1 MNMLASGF
9 ALKLFGNPRL
19 LGPDGSD
26 RTPRL
31 RKALCL
37 LAYLALQPNGQARR
51 ERLIGLF
58 WGDRGQAQA
67 QGSLRH
73 ALLELRQS
81 LDDQADDLL
90 AADRLSVRL
99 DTRALAVDA
108 LGMDRLLATGTVE
121 ALLQAS
127 AGWTGELLDGVSSP
141 GTAFDHWL
149 EAERASRQAAIL
161 HALEEAVTKA
171 QRLGR
176 ERDCELLA
184 QALLRVDPA
193 HERGHQV
200 LIDLHARKGA
210 IGAALRQF
218 EQCRKA
224 LAHTLDIE
232 PSAELRSHVAALR
245 RQESSS
251 SSSPTRMGRVV
262 PHRTPVV
269 AVFVQP
275 AIGPPELVREL
286 SQVLEDELV
295 TALSRYRAFSTR
307 LIASPE
313 QAAEAGPY
321 LLRIGLRHDG
331 TACRY
336 GMRLCDTATNLQ
348 HLVEVLA
355 FPAAA
360 DLAAVL
366 PGLTGFAY
374 RVDHVIRTARIPQ
387 LGEAAEAYD
396 LWLAG
401 DRMVETFSSEAFD
414 AAIPLLNRAASA
426 DPDFARPLSG
436 LASIEL
442 SRQQLVPG
450 SRCDPET
457 FAHATKLAR
466 DAIAIDPWDSHGHV
480 IAAWAYLR
488 QRMPEQAR
496 RHFEQARALN
506 PDDPMTLVA
515 CAEGLAH
522 LGSIDDSIRCGERA
536 LEIHPAPPPYFYWY
550 LAVAC
555 THAGAYERALTL
567 TRLGPDTVPELVAW
581 RAVALASSGH
591 AVEARTA
598 GEEFFQR
605 LGRSWGGEEPFT
617 RDRALRWLDEV
628 VLIPDE
634 GRRRQFVDAV
644 ARITSSRDGS
654 VLYRHPQR
662 TMNPILLR

>member
-1 MNMLASGF
+1 
-9 ALKLFGNPRL
+9 
-19 LGPDGSD
+19 
-26 RTPRL
+26 
-31 RKALCL
+31 
-37 LAYLALQPNGQARR
+37 
-51 ERLIGLF
+51 
-58 WGDRGQAQA
+58 
-67 QGSLRH
+67 
-73 ALLELRQS
+73 
-81 LDDQADDLL
+81 
-90 AADRLSVRL
+90 
-99 DTRALAVDA
+99 
-108 LGMDRLLATGTVE
+108 
-121 ALLQAS
+121 
-127 AGWTGELLDGVSSP
+127 
-141 GTAFDHWL
+141 
-149 EAERASRQAAIL
+149 
-161 HALEEAVTKA
+161 
-171 QRLGR
+171 
-176 ERDCELLA
+176 
-184 QALLRVDPA
+184 
-193 HERGHQV
+193 
-200 LIDLHARKGA
+200 
-210 IGAALRQF
+210 
-218 EQCRKA
+218 
-224 LAHTLDIE
+224 
-232 PSAELRSHVAALR
+232 
-245 RQESSS
+245 
-251 SSSPTRMGRVV
+251 VV
-262 PHRTPVV
+262 PRRTPVV

-286 SQVLEDELV
+286 SQILEDEFV
-295 TALSRYRAFSTR
+295 TALSRYRTFSTR

-336 GMRLCDTATNLQ
+336 GLRLCDTVTNLQ

-360 DLAAVL
+360 DLASVL
-366 PGLTGFAY
+366 PGLTGFAH
-374 RVDHVIRTARIPQ
+374 RVDHVLRTARVPQ

-426 DPDFARPLSG
+426 DPGFARPLSG

-496 RHFEQARALN
+496 RHFEQGRALN
-506 PDDPMTLVA
+506 PDDPMTLIA

-522 LGSIDDSIRCGERA
+522 LGSIDDAIRCGERA

-581 RAVALASSGH
+581 RAVALASSGR

-598 GEEFFQR
+598 GEEFFRR

-617 RDRALRWLDEV
+617 RERALHWLDEV

-634 GRRRQFVDAV
+634 DRRRQFVDAV

>member
-1 MNMLASGF
+1 MDMGASGF

-19 LGPDGSD
+19 VGPDGAD
-26 RTPRL
+26 CTPRL
-31 RKALCL
+31 RKAFCL

-51 ERLIGLF
+51 ERLIDLF

-73 ALLELRQS
+73 ALVELRQS
-81 LDDQADDLL
+81 LDDQAADLL
-90 AADRLSVRL
+90 IADRLSVRL

-108 LGMDRLLATGTVE
+108 LGMDRLLMVGTVE
-121 ALLQAS
+121 AILQAS
-127 AGWTGELLDGVSSP
+127 ADWTGELLDGVSSP

-161 HALEEAVTKA
+161 LALEGAVTEA
-171 QRLGR
+171 
-176 ERDCELLA
+176 ERSGEDRDIEALA

-193 HERGHQV
+193 HERGHRV

-224 LAHTLDIE
+224 LAHALDIE

-245 RQESSS
+245 RQEP
-251 SSSPTRMGRVV
+251 SPSTSPARTGRAI

-286 SQVLEDELV
+286 SQILEDELV
-295 TALSRYRAFSTR
+295 TALSRYRTFSTR
-307 LIASPE
+307 LITSPE
-313 QAAEAGPY
+313 QAEEAGPY

-336 GMRLCDTATNLQ
+336 GLRLCDTATNLQ

-355 FPAAA
+355 IPLAA
-360 DLAAVL
+360 DLATVL
-366 PGLTGFAY
+366 PGLASFAY
-374 RVDHVIRTARIPQ
+374 RVDYVVRTARIPQ

-426 DPDFARPLSG
+426 DPGFARPLSG

-457 FAHATKLAR
+457 FAHATRLAR
-466 DAIAIDPWDSHGHV
+466 DAIAIDPWDSHGHI

-496 RHFEQARALN
+496 RHFEQGRALN
-506 PDDPMTLVA
+506 PDDPMTLIA

-522 LGSIDDSIRCGERA
+522 LGSIDDAIRCGERA

-555 THAGAYERALTL
+555 THAEAYQRALTL
-567 TRLGPDTVPELVAW
+567 TRLGPDTVPELIAW
-581 RAVALASSGH
+581 RAVALASSGR
-591 AVEARTA
+591 AVEARAA

-617 RDRALRWLDEV
+617 REHALRWLDEV

-644 ARITSSRDGS
+644 SRITSSCGGS
-654 VLYRHPQR
+654 APHRHPQR

>member
-1 MNMLASGF
+1 MDMCATGF

-19 LGPDGSD
+19 LGPDGAD

-31 RKALCL
+31 KKAFCL

-58 WGDRGQAQA
+58 WGDRGQVQA

-81 LDDQADDLL
+81 LGDQADEVLV
-90 AADRLSVRL
+90 ADRLSVRL
-99 DTRALAVDA
+99 DTLALAVDA
-108 LGMDRLLATGTVE
+108 LKMDRLLAAGTVE

-127 AGWTGELLDGVSSP
+127 AVWAGELLGGIASP
-141 GTAFDHWL
+141 GTAFDQWL
-149 EAERASRQAAIL
+149 EAERASRQAAVL
-161 HALEEAVTKA
+161 QALETALTKA
-171 QRLGR
+171 EGGGQKQDM
-176 ERDCELLA
+176 EALA

-193 HERGHQV
+193 HERGHGV

-210 IGAALRQF
+210 VGAALRQF

-224 LAHTLDIE
+224 LAQSLDIE
-232 PSAELRSHVAALR
+232 PSAELRSQVDALR
-245 RQESSS
+245 RPQPAR
-251 SSSPTRMGRVV
+251 SSPTTRVI

-275 AIGPPELVREL
+275 AIGPPELVRDL
-286 SQVLEDELV
+286 SQLLEDELV
-295 TALSRYRAFSTR
+295 TALSRYRTFSTR
-307 LIASPE
+307 QIASPD

-331 TACRY
+331 AACRY
-336 GMRLCDTATNLQ
+336 GLRLCDTATNLQ

-355 FPAAA
+355 FPPGS
-360 DLAAVL
+360 DLASVL
-366 PGLTGFAY
+366 PGLTCFAH
-374 RVDHVIRTARIPQ
+374 RVEHAVRTARIPQ

-401 DRMVETFSSEAFD
+401 DRMAETFSSEAFD
-414 AAIPLLNRAASA
+414 AAIPLLQRAASA
-426 DPDFARPLSG
+426 DPGFARPLSG

-450 SRCDPET
+450 SRCGAET
-457 FAHATKLAR
+457 FAHATRLAR
-466 DAIAIDPWDSHGHV
+466 DAIAIDPWDSYGHI

-496 RHFEQARALN
+496 RHFEQGRALN
-506 PDDPMTLVA
+506 PDDPMTLIA

-522 LGSIDDSIRCGERA
+522 LGSIDDAIRCGERA

-555 THAGAYERALTL
+555 MHAGAYDRALTL
-567 TRLGPDTVPELVAW
+567 ARLGPDTVPELIAW
-581 RAVALASSGH
+581 RAVALASSGR
-591 AVEARTA
+591 AEEARAA
-598 GEEFFQR
+598 GEEFFRR

-617 RDRALRWLDEV
+617 RERALRWLDEV

-634 GRRRQFVDAV
+634 HRRRQFVDAV
-644 ARITSSRDGS
+644 SR
-654 VLYRHPQR
+654 V
-662 TMNPILLR
+662 T

>member
-1 MNMLASGF
+1 MDMGAGGF
-9 ALKLFGNPRL
+9 ALKLFGDPRL
-19 LGPDGSD
+19 IGPDGSD

-31 RKALCL
+31 RKAFCL

-51 ERLIGLF
+51 ERLIGLL

-81 LDDQADDLL
+81 LGDQADDLL
-90 AADRLSVRL
+90 IADRLSVRL
-99 DTRALAVDA
+99 DTQALAVDA
-108 LGMDRLLATGTVE
+108 LGMDRLLAVGTAE
-121 ALLQAS
+121 AVLQAS
-127 AGWTGELLDGVSSP
+127 AGWVGDLLDGAASP

-161 HALEEAVTKA
+161 HALEKSVTEAEGS
-171 QRLGR
+171 GR
-176 ERDCELLA
+176 DRDIEALA
-184 QALLRVDPA
+184 RALLRVDPA
-193 HERGHQV
+193 HERGHRA

-210 IGAALRQF
+210 IAAALRQF

-224 LAHTLDIE
+224 LAQSLDIE
-232 PSAELRSHVAALR
+232 PSAELRSHVDTLR
-245 RQESSS
+245 RRQSAPSGS
-251 SSSPTRMGRVV
+251 AIRVM

-269 AVFVQP
+269 AVFIQP
-275 AIGPPELVREL
+275 AIGPPELVRDL
-286 SQVLEDELV
+286 SQLLEDELV
-295 TALSRYRAFSTR
+295 TALSRYRTFSTR
-307 LIASPE
+307 LIASPQ

-331 TACRY
+331 AACRY
-336 GMRLCDTATNLQ
+336 GLRLCDTATNLQ
-348 HLVEVLA
+348 YLVEVLT
-355 FPAAA
+355 FPLAA
-360 DLAAVL
+360 DLVSVL
-366 PGLTGFAY
+366 PGLASFAH
-374 RVDHVIRTARIPQ
+374 RVDYVVRTARVPQ
-387 LGEAAEAYD
+387 LGETAEAYD

-426 DPDFARPLSG
+426 DPGFARPLSG

-442 SRQQLVPG
+442 SWQQLVPG
-450 SRCDPET
+450 ARCDPET
-457 FAHATKLAR
+457 LAHATRLAR
-466 DAIAIDPWDSHGHV
+466 DAIAIDPWDSHGHI

-496 RHFEQARALN
+496 RHFEQGRALN
-506 PDDPMTLVA
+506 PDDPMTLIA

-522 LGSIDDSIRCGERA
+522 LGSIDDAIRCGERA
-536 LEIHPAPPPYFYWY
+536 LEIHPAPPAYFYWY

-567 TRLGPDTVPELVAW
+567 TRLGPETVPELIAW
-581 RAVALASSGH
+581 RAVALASSGRAME
-591 AVEARTA
+591 AVAA

-617 RDRALRWLDEV
+617 RERALRWLDEV

-634 GRRRQFVDAV
+634 SRRRQFVDAV
-644 ARITSSRDGS
+644 SRITSSRGGS
-654 VLYRHPQR
+654 VLYRQPQR

>member
-1 MNMLASGF
+1 MNRLASGF

-19 LGPDGSD
+19 VGPDGSD
-26 RTPRL
+26 CTPRL
-31 RKALCL
+31 RKAFCL

-90 AADRLSVRL
+90 IADRLSVRL

-108 LGMDRLLATGTVE
+108 LGMDRLLAVGTVE

-127 AGWTGELLDGVSSP
+127 AGWAGELLDGVASP

-149 EAERASRQAAIL
+149 EAERASRQTAIL
-161 HALEEAVTKA
+161 HALEDAVTA
-171 QRLGR
+171 A
-176 ERDCELLA
+176 ERSGPDRDIEALA

-193 HERGHQV
+193 HERGHRI

-224 LAHTLDIE
+224 LAHALDIE
-232 PSAELRSHVAALR
+232 PSAELRSHVDALR
-245 RQESSS
+245 RQQPAPAGS
-251 SSSPTRMGRVV
+251 TIRVI

-275 AIGPPELVREL
+275 AIGPPELVRDL
-286 SQVLEDELV
+286 SQLLEDELV
-295 TALSRYRAFSTR
+295 TALSRYRTFSTR
-307 LIASPE
+307 LIAAPD
-313 QAAEAGPY
+313 QAAEPY

-331 TACRY
+331 AACRY
-336 GMRLCDTATNLQ
+336 GLRLCDTATNQQ

-355 FPAAA
+355 FPVVP

-366 PGLTGFAY
+366 PGLASFAY
-374 RVDHVIRTARIPQ
+374 RVDHVVRTARTPQ
-387 LGEAAEAYD
+387 LGETAEAYD

-426 DPDFARPLSG
+426 DPGFARPLSG

-457 FAHATKLAR
+457 FAHATRLAR
-466 DAIAIDPWDSHGHV
+466 DAIAIDPWDSHGHI

-496 RHFEQARALN
+496 RHFEQGRALN
-506 PDDPMTLVA
+506 PDDPMTLIA

-522 LGSIDDSIRCGERA
+522 LGSIDDAIRCGERA

-567 TRLGPDTVPELVAW
+567 SRLGPETVPELVAW
-581 RAVALASSGH
+581 RAVALASSGR
-591 AVEARTA
+591 AVEAKAT
-598 GEEFFQR
+598 GEEFFRR
-605 LGRSWGGEEPFT
+605 LGRSWGGEEPFA

-654 VLYRHPQR
+654 VPYRHPQR

>member
-1 MNMLASGF
+1 MLASGF

-19 LGPDGSD
+19 VGPDGSD
-26 RTPRL
+26 CTPRL
-31 RKALCL
+31 RKAFCL

-58 WGDRGQAQA
+58 WADRGQAQA

-81 LDDQADDLL
+81 LGDQADDLL
-90 AADRLSVRL
+90 TADRLSVRL

-108 LGMDRLLATGTVE
+108 LGMDRLLAAGTVE
-121 ALLQAS
+121 SILQAG
-127 AGWTGELLDGVSSP
+127 AGWTGELLDGVASP

-161 HALEEAVTKA
+161 HALEDAVAAAERSGRDHDLEA
-171 QRLGR
+171 
-176 ERDCELLA
+176 LA

-193 HERGHQV
+193 HERGHRI

-224 LAHTLDIE
+224 LAHALDIE
-232 PSAELRSHVAALR
+232 PSAELRSHVDALR
-245 RQESSS
+245 RQQPSPSSS
-251 SSSPTRMGRVV
+251 MARAI

-275 AIGPPELVREL
+275 AIGPPELVRDL
-286 SQVLEDELV
+286 SQLLEDELV
-295 TALSRYRAFSTR
+295 TALSRYRTFSTR
-307 LIASPE
+307 LIASPD
-313 QAAEAGPY
+313 QAAEPY
-321 LLRIGLRHDG
+321 LLRIGLRYDG
-331 TACRY
+331 AACRY

-355 FPAAA
+355 FPAVP

-366 PGLTGFAY
+366 PGLASFAH
-374 RVDHVIRTARIPQ
+374 RVEHVVRTARIPQ

-426 DPDFARPLSG
+426 DPGFARPLSG

-457 FAHATKLAR
+457 FAHATRLAR
-466 DAIAIDPWDSHGHV
+466 DAIAIDPWDSHGHI

-496 RHFEQARALN
+496 RHFEQGRALN
-506 PDDPMTLVA
+506 PDDPMTLIA

-522 LGSIDDSIRCGERA
+522 LGSIDDAIRCGERA
-536 LEIHPAPPPYFYWY
+536 LAIHPAPPPYFYWY

-567 TRLGPDTVPELVAW
+567 SRLGPDTVPELVAW
-581 RAVALASSGH
+581 RAVALASSGR
-591 AVEARTA
+591 AVEARAT
-598 GEEFFQR
+598 GEEFFRR
-605 LGRSWGGEEPFT
+605 LGRSWGGQEPFA

-634 GRRRQFVDAV
+634 ARRRQFVDAV
-644 ARITSSRDGS
+644 SRITSSRDGS
-654 VLYRHPQR
+654 VPYRHPQR